1 MSLDFWIYKNI
12 CGRIMVSLYWESVI
26 DDNGK

>member
-12 CGRIMVSLYWESVI
+12 CGRIMVGLYWESVI